1 MKTNTYYQ
9 LEKLKARNNRL
20 LGFAVGV
27 ITTLIL
33 IYFIGGQI

>member
-1 MKTNTYYQ
+1 MKTKTYYQ

-20 LGFAVGV
+20 LGFAIGV
-27 ITTLIL
+27 IITLIL

>member
-1 MKTNTYYQ
+1 MKTKTYYQ

-20 LGFAVGV
+20 LGFAIGV

-33 IYFIGGQI
+33 IYFIGRQI